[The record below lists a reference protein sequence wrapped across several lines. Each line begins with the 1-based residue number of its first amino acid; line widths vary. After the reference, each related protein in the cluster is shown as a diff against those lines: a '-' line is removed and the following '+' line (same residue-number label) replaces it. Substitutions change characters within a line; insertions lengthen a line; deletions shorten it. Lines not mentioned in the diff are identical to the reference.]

1 MSLRDSFEI
10 AKKEE
15 AQLKNLINEFVSS
28 TSKDFRFL
36 IIEGPAGS
44 GKTEIVRYLKNN
56 NNKKKIAY
64 SAPTRQAA
72 SNLRLRKI
80 NYARTTQK
88 YISDF
93 NTKNLDPSEF
103 NIFVVDEASLLTK
116 SLIYK
121 LLESTKLNLNLKFLF
136 LGDSGQNLP
145 WDLKSGEQQ
154 KFYGLEIKEVMRI
167 YQNFWIEHSNR
178 SIGNN
183 EFRKINL
190 KSNWRLLNKSS
201 STSEEYVE
209 LLANLREGSF
219 EGEFDD
225 LLKVSEINEFR
236 EKDYISHLINTN
248 HEGLPN
254 SLYKIMTRSKLGH
267 DVKIERCI
275 EEIQDS
281 VFWKDNKKISFED
294 VFSEEEIRKTV
305 IKRFDLK
312 HSRPQMGEIYNQ
324 FFSTKKNNATNVI
337 SLFRSNKNVHQ
348 ANLEIRQ
355 HLNHVKDMKPELA
368 KHLAKEFISQSLEDI
383 IPIKGDFLFVAG
395 DDEGFNESLNL
406 KDKTQEAIYPGD
418 LVLASSNLRR
428 SIKAKYILDELFQD
442 KNYFFEIEI
451 EPLIYLPENFR
462 QKAIQYIYKQKRLVL
477 VWIGGMV
484 IEDKKEAYKLFRE
497 QVNEI
502 KEYISIQKSDSG
514 RDDNKVLQQVLN
526 NLDLTIDDYNILT
539 GGYSDKT
546 PKTGTPQYPWE
557 SHSERR
563 FARPKS
569 INGQSAQSINRKVEK
584 IKSKNKE
591 NKYDEL
597 KELELISNNSILIYY
612 AYALTHRTAQGGEW
626 KNVIIESADIWKQDQ
641 NRFLYT
647 ALTRS
652 LNKIYLSYIK

>member
-1 MSLRDSFEI
+1 MYSIYL
-10 AKKEE
+10 ANKEE
-15 AQLKNLINEFVSS
+15 AELKNLIDDFIS
-28 TSKDFRFL
+28 TTAKEFRFL

-44 GKTEIVRYLKNN
+44 GKTETVRYLKNN
-56 NNKKKIAY
+56 SKEKKIAY

-93 NTKNLDPSEF
+93 KSGNLNPSEF

-116 SLIYK
+116 QLINE
-121 LLESTKLNLNLKFLF
+121 LFDATKLNLNLKFLF

-145 WDLKSGEQQ
+145 WDSRSGIQQ
-154 KFYGLEIKEVMRI
+154 KFYGLEIKEIIEI
-167 YQNFWIEHSNR
+167 YKNFWLKFNNR
-178 SIGNN
+178 SIGND

-190 KSNWRLLNKSS
+190 RSNWRLLNKSS
-201 STSEEYVE
+201 STSKEYVE
-209 LLANLREGSF
+209 LLTNLRQGSF
-219 EGEFDD
+219 EGDFDD
-225 LLKVSEINEFR
+225 LLEVNEINEFR

-254 SLYKIMTRSKLGH
+254 SLHKIITRSKLA
-267 DVKIERCI
+267 DDTKIQRCI

-281 VFWKDNKKISFED
+281 VFWKDNKKLSFED
-294 VFSEEEIRKTV
+294 VFSEDELRKTV

-324 FFSTKKNNATNVI
+324 FFSTKKNNVTNVI
-337 SLFRSNKNVHQ
+337 SLFRSNRSVHQ

-355 HLNHVKDMKPELA
+355 HLKHFEDMRPKLKSLMDNELISSSLKD
-368 KHLAKEFISQSLEDI
+368 S
-383 IPIKGDFLFVAG
+383 IPVKGDFLFVAG

-406 KDKTQEAIYPGD
+406 KDKTQESIYPGD

-428 SIKAKYILDELFQD
+428 SEKAKYIMDELFQD
-442 KNYFFEIEI
+442 ENYFFEIEI

-462 QKAIQYIYKQKRLVL
+462 QKAVQYIYKQKRLVL

-484 IEDKKEAYKLFRE
+484 IEDRKEAYKLFRE
-497 QVNEI
+497 QVKKIE
-502 KEYISIQKSDSG
+502 EYISIEKSDLQKEDS
-514 RDDNKVLQQVLN
+514 KVLQQVLKD
-526 NLDLTIDDYNILT
+526 LDLTLDDYNNMT
-539 GGYSDKT
+539 GGYSDKI
-546 PKTGTPQYPWE
+546 KTGTPKYPWE
-557 SHSERR
+557 SRSERK

-569 INGQSAQSINRKVEK
+569 INGQTIQSINKQVEK

-591 NKYDEL
+591 NKYDAL